1 MKGSDSIGDGN
12 WITDNLNSAL
22 SLWNDKLSE
31 IWELLTT
38 APEDFRGGSI
48 FYAML
53 TINGALKSIAYG
65 LLVLFFVSGVM
76 KTTAN
81 FTEMKRPEAVFKTFL
96 RFALTKSA
104 ISYCN
109 TLMNS
114 LFLVIQGILRTI
126 MTSSGIT
133 LTGESALPEE
143 IAAAI
148 EDVSLLES
156 IPLWAVTLLGTLIIW
171 ALSMVMILTVYG
183 RFFKVFMATA
193 LAPVPLA
200 AFAGEPSASIGRAFI
215 KSYAGYCLEGAVI
228 LLACVIYT
236 NFAATTPTI
245 DATMAPATI
254 VWNYVGGLLFNMLI
268 LVSTVKLSS
277 SLVREFLGVG

>member
-1 MKGSDSIGDGN
+1 M
-12 WITDNLNSAL
+12 
-22 SLWNDKLSE
+22 
-31 IWELLTT
+31 
-38 APEDFRGGSI
+38 
-48 FYAML
+48 
-53 TINGALKSIAYG
+53 
-65 LLVLFFVSGVM
+65 
-76 KTTAN
+76 
-81 FTEMKRPEAVFKTFL
+81 
-96 RFALTKSA
+96 
-104 ISYCN
+104 
-109 TLMNS
+109 
-114 LFLVIQGILRTI
+114 
-126 MTSSGIT
+126 
-133 LTGESALPEE
+133 PEE